1 MAKRTPEHLEELKK
15 HNLATID
22 VVVCNLYPFQEVP
35 LPRSRSLESHATHHR
50 THHRTHC
57 TRHDTRRRCVRRA

>member
-35 LPRSRSLESHATHHR
+35 LPPLSCLSPESTQLTTAHTTAHTAHAHETFV
-50 THHRTHC
+50 
-57 TRHDTRRRCVRRA
+57 DN